1 MFTRSLFG
9 FFSLICFVLTYAGY
23 NAPIISITVTPLA
36 DRTISPTR
44 DPNVNLVKVEAVVD
58 ARFIVRSPVV
68 LRVSRVNGEG
78 QPITQNMTAV
88 DQTGGP
94 LSRQT
99 IRYRVD
105 NLAVPQGKL
114 RYEVEVPYTILPISE
129 THTARK
135 VIEEISLVRNSC
147 FFFNSATPGWTASA
161 YKHWYGQTDQPACGA
176 LVRPVLRESTR
187 LGMSLVAALNEQ
199 GQSRPGCFTDSGN
212 WDFTSADFVSP
223 DLIAIPGW
231 AGAKGFD
238 LQAVIEGLGVMGE
251 PNEPI
256 KVQLLIELRNGRL
269 YGESDANGRFIF
281 HDVEEDGP
289 FFGFSKSKAA
299 TDDIRRIRIRVFAR
313 RVVAQPNEG
322 MITPFVYIDRICPRY

>member
-9 FFSLICFVLTYAGY
+9 FFTLICVVLTYTAY

-44 DPNVNLVKVEAVVD
+44 DPNVNLVKVEAEVD

-68 LRVSRVNGEG
+68 LRVSRVNGQG

-88 DQTGGP
+88 NQTGGP

-105 NLAVPQGKL
+105 NLAVPQGNL
-114 RYEVEVPYTILPISE
+114 RYEVEVPYTALPISE

-135 VIEEISLVRNSC
+135 VIEERSLVPNSC
-147 FFFNSATPGWTASA
+147 FFFNSATRGWTASA
-161 YKHWYGQTDQPACGA
+161 HKHWYRQNDQPACGA
-176 LVRPVLRESTR
+176 LRPVLRESTR
-187 LGMSLVAALNEQ
+187 LGMSLLAALNEQ
-199 GQSRPGCFTDSGN
+199 GQSRPGCFTESGN

-223 DLIAIPGW
+223 DLTGTRW
-231 AGAKGFD
+231 ARAQGFD

-256 KVQLLIELRNGRL
+256 KVQLIVELRDGRV
-269 YGESDANGRFIF
+269 YGESDANEQFVF

-289 FFGFSKSKAA
+289 FFGWSKPKAA
-299 TDDIRRIRIRVFAR
+299 NDDIRRIRIRVFAR
-313 RVVAQPNEG
+313 PVVAEPNEG
-322 MITPFVYIDRICPRY
+322 LITPFVYVDRICPRY

>member
-9 FFSLICFVLTYAGY
+9 FFGLICVVLTYAGY

-36 DRTISPTR
+36 DGTISPTR
-44 DPNVNLVKVEAVVD
+44 DPNANLVKVEAVVD

-114 RYEVEVPYTILPISE
+114 RYEVEVPYTIPPISE
-129 THTARK
+129 TRTARK
-135 VIEEISLVRNSC
+135 VIEERSLVPNSC
-147 FFFNSATPGWTASA
+147 FFFNSATLGWIAST
-161 YKHWYGQTDQPACGA
+161 YKHWYRQNDQPACGA
-176 LVRPVLRESTR
+176 LRPVLRESAR
-187 LGMSLVAALNEQ
+187 LGMSLVGALNEQ
-199 GQSRPGCFTDSGN
+199 GQSRPGCFTESGN
-212 WDFTSADFVSP
+212 WDYTSADFVSP
-223 DLIAIPGW
+223 DLTAIPSW
-231 AGAKGFD
+231 ARAKGFD

-251 PNEPI
+251 PVEPI
-256 KVQLLIELRNGRL
+256 NVQLIVELRDGRV
-269 YGESDANGRFIF
+269 YAESDANERFIF
-281 HDVEEDGP
+281 HDVEENGP
-289 FFGFSKSKAA
+289 FFGWSKPKAA
-299 TDDIRRIRIRVFAR
+299 NDDIRRIRIRVFAR
-313 RVVAQPNEG
+313 PVVALRNEG
-322 MITPFVYIDRICPRY
+322 MITPFVYVDRICPRF